1 MKLPRTMS
9 GSGYFHHGRRV
20 SSRHVFTTMNGTAS
34 PISLNEVSFY
44 FTRAAVGAGAPFGIG
59 EEFAKAS
66 AWLACMGLDPAEA
79 AVPALC
85 ALADGKSSGGL
96 ILSADHDFIH
106 VQGRHG
112 RRLSAIYAGPVVAD
126 RLSIEAGRSSECRLV
141 LEETDQP
148 LLIAA
153 AVAAAEIE
161 AGLTTVSWASPGGER
176 IAVELAGG
184 TVGFVV
190 PDGTNL
196 TASGP
201 ARVDVT
207 SSRRAG
213 IATPQSHPAA
223 TRLADGKRRAAEHG
237 VIVADVAWRE
247 VVGFF
252 RKCLVPSTA
261 QSHSG
266 GAGAGA
272 IDNT

>member
-1 MKLPRTMS
+1 M
-9 GSGYFHHGRRV
+9 
-20 SSRHVFTTMNGTAS
+20 SSRPVFTTVNGTAS

-59 EEFAKAS
+59 EEFAKAC
-66 AWLACMGLDPAEA
+66 AWLACLGLDPAEA
-79 AVPALC
+79 AVPALR
-85 ALADGKSSGGL
+85 ALARGKSSGEL
-96 ILSADHDFIH
+96 IVRADHDSIH
-106 VQGRHG
+106 VQERHG

-126 RLSIEAGRSSECRLV
+126 RLSIEAGRSGECRLV
-141 LEETDQP
+141 LEQTDQP

-153 AVAAAEIE
+153 AVGAAEID
-161 AGLTTVSWASPGGER
+161 AGLTTVSWPSPGGER
-176 IAVELAGG
+176 IAIELTGG
-184 TVGFVV
+184 MVGLVV
-190 PDGTNL
+190 PQGIHL

-207 SSRRAG
+207 SSRSAG

-223 TRLADGKRRAAEHG
+223 TRLAHGKRRAAEHG
-237 VIVADVAWRE
+237 AIVAGVAWTE

-261 QSHSG
+261 QSRSG